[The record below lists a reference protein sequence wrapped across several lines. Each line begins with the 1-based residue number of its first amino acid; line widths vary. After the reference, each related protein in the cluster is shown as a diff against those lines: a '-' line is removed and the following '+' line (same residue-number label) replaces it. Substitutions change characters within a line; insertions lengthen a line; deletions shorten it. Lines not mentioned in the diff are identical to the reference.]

1 MCQFCVKYDIVSS
14 VCQSCVSMCQFCVK
28 YDIVS
33 ILCQVC
39 VNHVSVCVK
48 HVSSV
53 CHGASRGSCM
63 YQLNWSRMVDRL
75 LSFTFDMKYS
85 RDLSVGAFIEGSK
98 FIHLRCAWHSS
109 YLRECS
115 SCL

>member
-1 MCQFCVKYDIVSS
+1 MCQMCVSRCCVKHVS
-14 VCQSCVSMCQFCVK
+14 
-28 YDIVS
+28 
-33 ILCQVC
+33 VC

-115 SCL
+115 SCLQCRISSVVSVVVVRR